1 MSKEVPDKD
10 RLLNALHMN
19 LANLIK
25 EHTSLIR
32 YHY

>member
-1 MSKEVPDKD
+1 MPDKD
-10 RLLNALHMN
+10 RLLNALLMN

-25 EHTSLIR
+25 EHTSRIH